1 MFRTFIHRIH
11 INQRHFTTIITLF
24 ADPLFPNFTN
34 PTPHHFCLETISTR
48 AYHTPQPRARTAFHR
63 ARPIECIT
71 FRLLSLSH
79 KVSTPRHH
87 HTAHFI
93 SLALDFRGP
102 TSKLLYTPEIPAL
115 SLASYLK
122 PHTRRAFDK
131 SRRRLARKRRVVN
144 LACTCDIDY
153 REQSVRENLHLF
165 VCFSSPPPCG
175 GVRVAQ
181 EELRLCGRA
190 RDLGL
195 RYGNCVCV
203 SERVVVIGS
212 DDCAKTI
219 SRRLI
224 FAGD

>member
-11 INQRHFTTIITLF
+11 IHQRHFTTIITLF
-24 ADPLFPNFTN
+24 VDPLFPNFTN
-34 PTPHHFCLETISTR
+34 PTLHHFCLETISTR

-63 ARPIECIT
+63 ARPHRMHNISLT
-71 FRLLSLSH
+71 LSLSLTKYRPH
-79 KVSTPRHH
+79 GGTTTP
-87 HTAHFI
+87 HTSSRSRSIFADPRQSCYI
-93 SLALDFRGP
+93 RLKFRR
-102 TSKLLYTPEIPAL
+102 SL

-122 PHTRRAFDK
+122 PYTRRAFDK

-195 RYGNCVCV
+195 RYGNCVC
-203 SERVVVIGS
+203 
-212 DDCAKTI
+212 K
-219 SRRLI
+219 
-224 FAGD
+224 